1 MNRAAS
7 LPRAAFGR
15 GIPLGSPTARPL
27 RRIAPLNMN
36 FRPRLRLASALAL
49 TLGSLLFAAPLP
61 AQTLSLPVQPPPL
74 KDLPKD
80 RPYELRVLYLEDPR
94 LPTLE
99 PAQRA
104 ELYTKLQRLAATWL
118 GYRVSLREVGHH
130 ALSAYFSAH
139 DTLFAAH
146 AAEIRAIAIEDPVAR
161 GAERLRAAIARDFR
175 LRPLPLIERYLRA
188 GPLTTPAAAVETAL
202 RQFSAKLTELRATP
216 LADGTP
222 FFDATQPH
230 LTSFAYWAVLME
242 QIREAD
248 FVFTNS
254 MIAGADTGMPL
265 YVIARGGL
273 TTGLTHNNDR
283 NPYQNAT
290 MVGLFPFLSDAPVFL
305 RERGRIPDDE
315 RLDVIATFCLHE
327 LGHFFLRYTEYYD
340 HPRCVHVAPT
350 GLNYYAWHQ
359 AVRAAGP
366 CLLPH
371 RKTPRF

>member
-1 MNRAAS
+1 MN
-7 LPRAAFGR
+7 
-15 GIPLGSPTARPL
+15 AR
-27 RRIAPLNMN
+27 RV
-36 FRPRLRLASALAL
+36 LRLWSALGLA
-49 TLGSLLFAAPLP
+49 LGSLLFTAPLP

-74 KDLPKD
+74 QDLPKD

-94 LPTLE
+94 LPTLD
-99 PAQRA
+99 PAQRG
-104 ELYTKLQRLAATWL
+104 ELYTRIRRLVATWL
-118 GYRVSLREVGHH
+118 GYRVSLREVGQQ
-130 ALSAYFSAH
+130 ALAAYFSSH
-139 DTLFAAH
+139 DTLFAEH
-146 AAEIRAIAIEDPVAR
+146 AALIRATEIEAPDAGS
-161 GAERLRAAIARDFR
+161 GARLRTTIARDFR
-175 LRPLPLIERYLRA
+175 FRPLPLIERYLRA
-188 GPLTTPAAAVETAL
+188 GPLTTQAAAVEIAL
-202 RQFSAKLTELRATP
+202 RQFSAKLTELRAAP

-222 FFDATQPH
+222 FFDAAQPR
-230 LTSFAYWAVLME
+230 LTSFAHWAVLME

-254 MIAGADTGMPL
+254 MLAGADTGMPI

-273 TTGLTHNNDR
+273 TTGLTDNNDR
-283 NPYQNAT
+283 SPYQAAT

-305 RERGRIPDDE
+305 RERGRIPDDQ

-327 LGHFFLRYTEYYD
+327 LGHFFLRYAEHYD

-350 GLNYYAWHQ
+350 GLDYYAWHQ

>member
-1 MNRAAS
+1 MIFAPRPRRWPVLGLILAS
-7 LPRAAFGR
+7 L
-15 GIPLGSPTARPL
+15 LVTA
-27 RRIAPLNMN
+27 
-36 FRPRLRLASALAL
+36 
-49 TLGSLLFAAPLP
+49 SLV
-61 AQTLSLPVQPPPL
+61 AQTLSLPVPPPPL

-99 PAQRA
+99 TAQRA
-104 ELYTKLQRLAATWL
+104 ELYTKIHRLLATWL
-118 GYRVSLREVGHH
+118 GYRVTLREVGHH
-130 ALSAYFSAH
+130 SLAAYFSAQ
-139 DTLFAAH
+139 DQLFTAH
-146 AAEIRAIAIEDPVAR
+146 AALIRETEIVSSDPR
-161 GAERLRAAIARDFR
+161 GAERLRATIARDFR
-175 LRPLPLIERYLRA
+175 LRPLPLIERYLHA
-188 GPLTTPAAAVETAL
+188 GPLTTQSAAIEIAL
-202 RQFSAKLTELRATP
+202 RQFSAKLTELRAAP

-222 FFDATQPH
+222 FFDAAQPR
-230 LTSFAYWAVLME
+230 LSSFAYWAVLME
-242 QIREAD
+242 QIREVD

-254 MIAGADTGMPL
+254 MIAGADTGMPI

-273 TTGLTHNNDR
+273 TTGLTDNNDHS
-283 NPYQNAT
+283 PYQAAT

-327 LGHFFLRYTEYYD
+327 LGHFFLRYAEHYD

>member
-1 MNRAAS
+1 MN
-7 LPRAAFGR
+7 
-15 GIPLGSPTARPL
+15 ARRFL
-27 RRIAPLNMN
+27 RRW
-36 FRPRLRLASALAL
+36 SALSLAW
-49 TLGSLLFAAPLP
+49 GSLLFTPLLP
-61 AQTLSLPVQPPPL
+61 AQTRSLPAPPPPL

-94 LPTLE
+94 LPTLD
-99 PAQRA
+99 PAQRIA
-104 ELYTKLQRLAATWL
+104 LYAKIQGLVTTWL

-130 ALSAYFSAH
+130 ALSAYFSSH
-139 DTLFAAH
+139 DTLFAEH
-146 AAEIRAIAIEDPVAR
+146 AAAIRATEIEAPDSR
-161 GAERLRAAIARDFR
+161 GADRLRAAIARDFR

-188 GPLTTPAAAVETAL
+188 GPLTTQAAAVETAL
-202 RQFSAKLTELRATP
+202 RQFSAKLTELRAAP
-216 LADGTP
+216 LADGTA
-222 FFDATQPH
+222 FFNPTEPR
-230 LTSFAYWAVLME
+230 LSSFAHWAVLME
-242 QIREAD
+242 QIPEAD

-254 MIAGADTGMPL
+254 MIAGADTGMPI

-273 TTGLTHNNDR
+273 TTGLTDNNDR
-283 NPYQNAT
+283 NPYQAAT
-290 MVGLFPFLSDAPVFL
+290 LVGLFPFLSDAPVFL

-327 LGHFFLRYTEYYD
+327 LGHFFLRYAEHYD

-350 GLNYYAWHQ
+350 GLSYYAWHQ